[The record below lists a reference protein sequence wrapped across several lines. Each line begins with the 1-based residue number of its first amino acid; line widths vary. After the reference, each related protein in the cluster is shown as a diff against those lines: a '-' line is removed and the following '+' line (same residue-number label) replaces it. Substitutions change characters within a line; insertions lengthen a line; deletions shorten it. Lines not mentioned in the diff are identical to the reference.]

1 MKELRLRVIEEC
13 VDAGYAL
20 PGERS
25 EKGSALK
32 EAADRL
38 DLNYDTLRRW
48 YYEYKQSE
56 SQIITR
62 EELPPD
68 DLSIHEILD
77 FLEKRNST
85 KIKSTA
91 AKQWQEVRINSNE
104 PCVIAFVGDPHLDSP
119 GADLALLREHIRLM
133 NQIDVYAF
141 CVGDLH
147 DNWVGSLMRLYA
159 NSDVS
164 RDTALKL
171 IDWFMNNS
179 GVKWL
184 GFVRG
189 NHDCLSND
197 TQVLTKRGWLD
208 YQDIKIDD
216 LVWGVNPET
225 NLGEWQ
231 NINDIIVRDG
241 DGYINILNTSKY
253 EMAVT
258 DNHRIISKNSNKLG
272 LAYEYFTVST
282 IPNYRCQI
290 PLSLNTKNNGIELTD
305 DQIRFAAWCLT
316 DGSIDDKNI
325 VIYQSKQIYVEEI
338 RNLLKSLEYSY
349 TESIKDNSKT
359 THIMG
364 RKLKSTPLP
373 SHEFYIKSSSRNE
386 IYKYI
391 NNKKILPEWTKNL
404 NNRQFDV
411 FLETL
416 VKADGTM
423 YYGSHNTS
431 VLYKSKE
438 FLDQIQILCLQH
450 GWTATLKQYGSGH
463 WRLNL
468 HNKDSMTIENAS
480 TKFQKIPYEGEV
492 WCLSVKY
499 TNFMVRRNGKPFLT
513 GNCWNNG
520 AELLNLINKK
530 NIMMEDW
537 EIKTNLTFPSGLEIP
552 IWISHDFKGKSSFNK
567 VHGLVKAARERH
579 RAKILVAGHTHD
591 WGYYMEEMPDTNRV
605 YHAIRSRGYKF
616 NDEHALVNGFPET
629 KYGATMCAVIDPL
642 ATDPISEITVF
653 PDLEK
658 AILYKNALGL
668 NGINRS

>member
-48 YYEYKQSE
+48 YLDNKEEAQV
-56 SQIITR
+56 IIR

-68 DLSIHEILD
+68 DLGIHEILD

-85 KIKSTA
+85 KIKATA
-91 AKQWQEVRINSNE
+91 AKQWQEVRINSNT

-133 NQIDVYAF
+133 NQPNVYAF

-147 DNWVGSLMRLYA
+147 DNWVGNLMRLYA

-164 RDTALKL
+164 RETALKL
-171 IDWFMNNS
+171 IDWFMNDS

-189 NHDCLSND
+189 NHDS
-197 TQVLTKRGWLD
+197 
-208 YQDIKIDD
+208 
-216 LVWGVNPET
+216 WG
-225 NLGEWQ
+225 
-231 NINDIIVRDG
+231 
-241 DGYINILNTSKY
+241 
-253 EMAVT
+253 
-258 DNHRIISKNSNKLG
+258 
-272 LAYEYFTVST
+272 
-282 IPNYRCQI
+282 
-290 PLSLNTKNNGIELTD
+290 NG
-305 DQIRFAAWCLT
+305 
-316 DGSIDDKNI
+316 S
-325 VIYQSKQIYVEEI
+325 
-338 RNLLKSLEYSY
+338 
-349 TESIKDNSKT
+349 
-359 THIMG
+359 
-364 RKLKSTPLP
+364 
-373 SHEFYIKSSSRNE
+373 
-386 IYKYI
+386 
-391 NNKKILPEWTKNL
+391 
-404 NNRQFDV
+404 
-411 FLETL
+411 
-416 VKADGTM
+416 
-423 YYGSHNTS
+423 
-431 VLYKSKE
+431 
-438 FLDQIQILCLQH
+438 
-450 GWTATLKQYGSGH
+450 
-463 WRLNL
+463 
-468 HNKDSMTIENAS
+468 
-480 TKFQKIPYEGEV
+480 
-492 WCLSVKY
+492 
-499 TNFMVRRNGKPFLT
+499 
-513 GNCWNNG
+513 
-520 AELLNLINKK
+520 ELLDLINKK

-537 EIKTNLTFPSGLEIP
+537 EIKTNLTFSSGLEIP

-605 YHAIRSRGYKF
+605 YHAIRARGYKF

-629 KYGATMCAVIDPL
+629 KHGATMCAVIDPL

-658 AILYKNALGL
+658 AILYKNALIL
-668 NGINRS
+668 NRS